1 MLRNLPDVFRRVA
14 VVHAKSEHES
24 HPRSPLVLAKGGVV
38 QGGGDPG
45 PTNVL
50 LGDYVVV
57 GVVEAEVLASQPE
70 ALWDVGKVELV
81 EDLYW
86 PYAVTREAAGVLGVD
101 DGERP
106 VEAREGADKVLNE
119 SQPEA
124 VLFCLVEVVV
134 ESRVQVAK
142 HLRICVNV
150 LLGRLDGVYR
160 RFRPF
165 GVQAGESIHGGG
177 VSGERWRVR
186 GKCQSRCFSRF
197 RKLLLMKPHTRGDV
211 LKRTAQRQRPVHSA
225 RPANDLD
232 PRP

>member
-38 QGGGDPG
+38 QGGGDP
-45 PTNVL
+45 
-50 LGDYVVV
+50 
-57 GVVEAEVLASQPE
+57 
-70 ALWDVGKVELV
+70 
-81 EDLYW
+81 
-86 PYAVTREAAGVLGVD
+86 
-101 DGERP
+101 
-106 VEAREGADKVLNE
+106 
-119 SQPEA
+119 A